1 VDINV
6 QKLLQVY
13 NQFVH
18 PQSSVFYNIYI
29 KHGSMIKLI
38 EIQLKN
44 QNGRPFLLDARFIEN
59 GKKKPVIL
67 FFHGFKGF
75 KDWGTF
81 NLMADHLAN
90 AGFVF
95 VKMNFSMNGTTPE
108 HPADFA
114 DLEAFGQNNFSTEL
128 NDAGKVIDLLFGQDS
143 PVPSREANLNHFYL
157 MGHSRGGAS
166 VLLKTAEDVRVKA
179 AITLAA
185 VSDLASRYPPEIL
198 KRWQKEGVIMVPNAR
213 TGQEMPMYYQIVEDY
228 QRNEDRLDVFKAVGG
243 IKVPVLSFHGTA
255 DESVSLDNLHQ
266 IKKFCPNAE
275 IVEVEG
281 ANHTFG
287 GTHPYEKP
295 ELPQDT
301 LFILEKIVVFLKV
314 LTS

>member
-1 VDINV
+1 
-6 QKLLQVY
+6 
-13 NQFVH
+13 
-18 PQSSVFYNIYI
+18 
-29 KHGSMIKLI
+29 MKLI

-44 QNGRPFLLDARFIEN
+44 QNGRPFLLDTRFIEN
-59 GKKKPVIL
+59 DKKKPVIL

-81 NLMADHLAN
+81 NLMADFLAN

-108 HPADFA
+108 QPVDFV
-114 DLEAFGQNNFSTEL
+114 DLEAFGNNNFSTEL
-128 NDAGKVIDLLFGQDS
+128 NDAGKVIDLLFSNES
-143 PVPSREANLNHFYL
+143 PVPSNEANLNHFYL

-166 VLLKTAEDVRVKA
+166 ALLKTAEDARVKA
-179 AITLAA
+179 VITLAA
-185 VSDLASRYPPEIL
+185 VSDLASRYPEKML
-198 KRWQKEGVIMVPNAR
+198 EMWQKQGVLMVPNAR

-228 QRNEDRLDVFKAVGG
+228 QRNEDRLDVLKSVGG

-255 DESVSLDNLHQ
+255 DESVTIDHLHQ
-266 IKKFCPNAE
+266 IQQFCPHAE
-275 IVEVEG
+275 NVEVQG

-287 GTHPYEKP
+287 GSHPYEKP
-295 ELPQDT
+295 ELPGDT
-301 LFILEKIVVFLKV
+301 LAILDQIIVFLKK